1 MSYLRALIFCFPL
14 ALPLGLYPDLAA
26 AQNAQVAFGA
36 VKADPSQPVEVTAD
50 NLAVSQVDG
59 SAEFTGNVL
68 IAQGIMRLS
77 ADKVLVIYKTAE
89 DGQTRKGIE
98 RLEATGNVLLVSGP
112 DAAESQR
119 AEYTIDSGTIVMTG
133 DVLLSQA
140 GNTLTSNRLE
150 VNLTTGTA
158 RMAGRVKTILNPDG
172 ED

>member
-1 MSYLRALIFCFPL
+1 VSYLRALIFCIPL
-14 ALPLGLYPDLAA
+14 ALPVGLHPGLAA
-26 AQNAQVAFGA
+26 AQSAQVAFGT

-50 NLAVSQVDG
+50 DLAVSQADG

-68 IAQGIMRLS
+68 IAQGVMRLS
-77 ADKVLVIYKTAE
+77 ADRVLVIYKTAD
-89 DGQTRKGIE
+89 DGETRKGID
-98 RLEATGNVLLVSGP
+98 RLEASGIVVLVSGP

-119 AEYTIDSGTIVMTG
+119 AEYTIDSGTIVLTG
-133 DVLLSQA
+133 DVLLNQA

-172 ED
+172 DD